1 MTKIERILRL
11 RQTGLVVIFACF
23 VLIFILF
30 LAPSVY
36 DFFHYRKSLP
46 QEDSVLISAWLLSFL
61 MLAVALWRRLLL
73 QKSVRQDSSLR
84 QVLQDE
90 REKFNW
96 LRSYRVAFFF
106 LIFIQFAVQL
116 PSFLYPIYWVS
127 YPEEITLSAAVMSL
141 VGMFLIFNREG
152 KHE

>member
-1 MTKIERILRL
+1 MTNIGKIIRL
-11 RQTGLVVIFACF
+11 RKIGLVVIFACF
-23 VLIFILF
+23 ILIFILF

-36 DFFHYRKSLP
+36 DFFHYRKTLP
-46 QEDSVLISAWLLSFL
+46 QTNSVIFSGWLLSFL
-61 MLAVALWRRLLL
+61 MLAVALWRRFLLH
-73 QKSVRQDSSLR
+73 KAVRQDPSLR

-106 LIFIQFAVQL
+106 LIFIQFAIQL
-116 PSFLYPIYWVS
+116 PMFLFPIYSVV
-127 YPEEITLSAAVMSL
+127 YIEEITLSAAVMSL
-141 VGMFLIFNREG
+141 VGTFLIFNREG

>member
-1 MTKIERILRL
+1 MANIGKIIRL
-11 RQTGLVVIFACF
+11 RKIGLVVIFACF
-23 VLIFILF
+23 ILVFFLF

-36 DFFHYRKSLP
+36 NFFHYQKYLP
-46 QEDSVLISAWLLSFL
+46 QLKSVIISGWLLSFL
-61 MLAVALWRRLLL
+61 MLAVALWRRFLL
-73 QKSVRQDSSLR
+73 QKAVRQDPSVR

-96 LRSYRVAFFF
+96 LRSYRVAFFV
-106 LIFIQFAVQL
+106 LIFVQFATQL

-127 YPEEITLSAAVMSL
+127 FPEEITLSAAVMSL
-141 VGMFLIFNREG
+141 VGTFLIFNREG